1 MYCGKRKRLAPPCA
15 SLLNHAQAQ
24 WVTQGP
30 KGRDRGLV
38 LPRDPRSAAV
48 TWDGRTKADIRSDMP
63 KAKRT
68 IRLAILDSAHDDA
81 YLSVQK

>member
-1 MYCGKRKRLAPPCA
+1 MYCGKRKRLAPPLRILAEPRA
-15 SLLNHAQAQ
+15 SAMGDAR
-24 WVTQGP
+24 TE
-30 KGRDRGLV
+30 GRDRGLV